1 MRIEHRPSG
10 RPPKWPLVLLIS
22 LLIAGCNESI
32 EAPDPVP
39 PSGELTRCTEPRP
52 ESCAQVYQPVC
63 ATRDPDLRDDWETY
77 SNGCVA
83 CADPRVHAHREGA
96 CELP

>member
-1 MRIEHRPSG
+1 MRIDSI
-10 RPPKWPLVLLIS
+10 PLQSLPRGAAVLAAC
-22 LLIAGCNESI
+22 LLTAACNGSY

-39 PSGELTRCTEPRP
+39 PTGELTRCTDPRP
-52 ESCAQVYQPVC
+52 ESCAQVYEPVC
-63 ATRDPDLRDDWETY
+63 ATRDPKLKSDWETY

-83 CADPRVHAHREGA
+83 CADPEVYAHRQGA